1 MNDQKLDELIKASL
15 SAEEAEFY
23 DQLEE
28 QNLFN
33 KMTLIY
39 KGKMMWISVLQTI
52 AMSALAIFGVYAAI
66 KFYNVIEITSM
77 LRWGFAA
84 LVALIAGSMVK
95 LFLLQLMMEKSMMR
109 ELKRL
114 ELQLSHRGNSKNL
127 H

>member
-15 SAEEAEFY
+15 TVEEAEYY

-39 KGKMMWISVLQTI
+39 KGKLLWISVLQTI
-52 AMSALAIFGVYAAI
+52 AMAALAIFGLYAAI
-66 KFYNVIEITSM
+66 QFYNAIEVTSM

-84 LVALIAGSMVK
+84 MLALIASSMVK
-95 LFLLQLMMEKSMMR
+95 LFLIQLMMEKSMMR

-114 ELQLSHRGNSKNL
+114 ELQLSHLVKK
-127 H
+127 

>member
-15 SAEEAEFY
+15 SAEEAEYY

-66 KFYNVIEITSM
+66 KF
-77 LRWGFAA
+77 
-84 LVALIAGSMVK
+84 
-95 LFLLQLMMEKSMMR
+95 
-109 ELKRL
+109 
-114 ELQLSHRGNSKNL
+114 
-127 H
+127 